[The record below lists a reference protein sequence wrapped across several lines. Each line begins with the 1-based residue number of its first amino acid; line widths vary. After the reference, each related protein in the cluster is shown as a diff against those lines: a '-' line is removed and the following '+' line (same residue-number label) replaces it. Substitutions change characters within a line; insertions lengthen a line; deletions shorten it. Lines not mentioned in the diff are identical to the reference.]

1 MKKRRFWREL
11 LAFGIVLTLGAG
23 SSMTALAEES
33 AGNEETART
42 YQITYRPGQVGRFT
56 ESWFEELEAFCERH
70 DYSAP
75 QKSEATGNISVTLPA
90 RAEYPSAP
98 TAEDVE
104 LGENEGRYYFKG
116 WKDQAPVEA
125 VEGDADFVAAYGAL
139 KNGVEYQIRY
149 VDAVSGAEVAVP
161 VISVGSLGEAVSATA
176 KMVPDYVYDAAQK
189 TLTLG
194 ADAGQNVL
202 EFRYTSTLEP
212 VINETVTTEAGDV
225 IVQQIGAE
233 GVQEPAGEAEETAA
247 PAAGEPAGGGAAT
260 GAAPEAAAGGDEAAG
275 GLTEAP
281 DEPVPQAGGDEAEQ
295 EDTQAE
301 NEEVPDEEVP
311 LVNADR
317 GTPPLLTVTLAGGGV
332 LLLAAAVFLY
342 KKKRKVQES

>member
-1 MKKRRFWREL
+1 M
-11 LAFGIVLTLGAG
+11 
-23 SSMTALAEES
+23 
-33 AGNEETART
+33 
-42 YQITYRPGQVGRFT
+42 
-56 ESWFEELEAFCERH
+56 
-70 DYSAP
+70 
-75 QKSEATGNISVTLPA
+75 
-90 RAEYPSAP
+90 
-98 TAEDVE
+98 
-104 LGENEGRYYFKG
+104 
-116 WKDQAPVEA
+116 
-125 VEGDADFVAAYGAL
+125 
-139 KNGVEYQIRY
+139 EYQIRY

-233 GVQEPAGEAEETAA
+233 GVPAGEAEETAV

-260 GAAPEAAAGGDEAAG
+260 GAAPEADAGGEEAGG

-332 LLLAAAVFLY
+332 LLLVAAVFLY